1 MNICIVRKILK
12 TEFLVVKACIICL
25 GFLFHTELKAQDPQ
39 FSQFYAAPLYLNP
52 AFAGNTQMSR
62 FGINYRNQW
71 PSIDANFTTYSAYF
85 DHYFDRIRSGV
96 GLIVTRDQE
105 GIVGLRSTSV
115 GAQYAYQLRLTD
127 KLTFRPGTQ
136 VAYYNRNLN
145 FDRLTFGDQW
155 NPETQTF
162 ENPTGEVATGQSK
175 NFIDLSFG
183 GVLYSE
189 RFWFGYSVFH
199 LNQPNQSILGEESK
213 LPMKHSFHAGYK
225 IPLNVGYGRIG
236 YTKDG
241 DERSITPTAQY
252 KMQGGFEQ
260 LDLGIYG
267 TLEPMV
273 VGLWYRGIPFN
284 APNGFNGSESLVLL
298 VGYAYNR
305 LSVGYSFDYTLS
317 DLGIRSGGAHEIS
330 ISYVLSLTDPRRP
343 PADKLR
349 IPCPK
354 F

>member
-1 MNICIVRKILK
+1 MRQILK
-12 TEFLVVKACIICL
+12 KKFLIVFKVSVVCFGML
-25 GFLFHTELKAQDPQ
+25 VHTELNAQDPQ

-85 DHYFDRIRSGV
+85 DHFFDRISSGV
-96 GLIVTRDQE
+96 GMIITRDQE
-105 GIVGLRSTSV
+105 GLVGLRSTSV
-115 GAQYAYQLRLTD
+115 GLQYAYQLRLTD

-136 VAYYNRNLN
+136 VAVYNRNLN

-155 NPETQTF
+155 DPETQSF
-162 ENPTGEVATGQSK
+162 QNPTGEGATGESK

-183 GVLYSE
+183 GVLYSSN
-189 RFWFGYSVFH
+189 FWVGYSVFH
-199 LNQPNQSILGEESK
+199 LNQPNQSILGDESR

-225 IPLNVGYGRIG
+225 LPLSTGYGRKG

-252 KMQGGFEQ
+252 KMQGGFDQ
-260 LDLGIYG
+260 LDLGVYT

-284 APNGFNGSESLVLL
+284 APNGFSGSESIVLL
-298 VGYAYNR
+298 VGYAYEK
-305 LSVGYSFDYTLS
+305 LSVGYSFDYTIS

>member
-1 MNICIVRKILK
+1 MYNILK
-12 TEFLVVKACIICL
+12 GKTIRVWVILSITFISVQD
-25 GFLFHTELKAQDPQ
+25 LKAQDPQ

-71 PSIDANFTTYSAYF
+71 PSINANFVTYSAYF
-85 DHYFDRIRSGV
+85 DHYFDRIQSGV
-96 GLIVTRDQE
+96 GLIISRDEE
-105 GIVGLRSTSV
+105 GLAGLRSTSV
-115 GAQYAYQLRLTD
+115 GAQYAYQLRLSD
-127 KLTFRPGTQ
+127 KLTFRPGVQ
-136 VAYYNRNLN
+136 VGVYNRSLN
-145 FDRLTFGDQW
+145 FSNLTFGDQW
-155 NPETQTF
+155 DPETQTF
-162 ENPTGEVATGQSK
+162 QNPSGETPTGPGKT
-175 NFIDLSFG
+175 FLDLSFG

-189 RFWFGYSVFH
+189 NFWFGYSVFH
-199 LNQPNQSILGEESK
+199 LNQPNQSVLGEESI

-225 IPLNVGYGRIG
+225 IPLNTGYRKG
-236 YTKDG
+236 YNRNG

-252 KMQGGFEQ
+252 KMQGGFQQ
-260 LDLGIYG
+260 LDLGIYS

-273 VGLWYRGIPFN
+273 VGLWYRGIPFQS
-284 APNGFNGSESLVLL
+284 PNGFSASESLVLL
-298 VGYAYNR
+298 LGYSYEK

-330 ISYVLSLTDPRRP
+330 ITYVLSLTDPRRP

>member
-1 MNICIVRKILK
+1 MG
-12 TEFLVVKACIICL
+12 L
-25 GFLFHTELKAQDPQ
+25 GIHTSLKAQDPQ

-85 DHYFDRIRSGV
+85 DHFFDRIRSGV

-136 VAYYNRNLN
+136 LAVYNRNLN

-155 NPETQTF
+155 DPESQTF
-162 ENPTGEVATGQSK
+162 QNPTGEAATGESK
-175 NFIDLSFG
+175 TFFDLSFG

-199 LNQPNQSILGEESK
+199 LNEPNQSILGAESR

-225 IPLNVGYGRIG
+225 IPIGTGYGRKG
-236 YTKDG
+236 FTKDG

-252 KMQGGFEQ
+252 KMQGGFNQ
-260 LDLGIYG
+260 LDLGIYS

-284 APNGFNGSESLVLL
+284 APNNFTGSESIVLL
-298 VGYAYNR
+298 LGYSYEKI
-305 LSVGYSFDYTLS
+305 SVGYSFDYTIS